1 MSKIVNYFKFFIVE
15 HNWPQKKFNYYAPGS
30 HLFSGYMFLG
40 SLLTLS
46 SLAILETSILEPV
59 TGRGSV
65 YTGSPLECTG
75 HQTLHQRVGYDVRP
89 TGDKELGRYEN
100 IRMAAEYDSWSRA
113 FFLGVRAHARQ
124 ESNLWDPNSQN
135 GTPFQVL
142 STLPRVNK
150 QMGE

>member
-1 MSKIVNYFKFFIVE
+1 ME

-59 TGRGSV
+59 TGHGSV

-100 IRMAAEYDSWSRA
+100 IRMAAEYDSWSRV
-113 FFLGVRAHARQ
+113 FFWEWGPMQGRSRTCETQIPRMGPLSR
-124 ESNLWDPNSQN
+124 SL
-135 GTPFQVL
+135 VL
-142 STLPRVNK
+142 YL
-150 QMGE
+150 E